1 MNQNEEK
8 IRYLNLGCGNT
19 ILPKPWENL
28 DGRQIPGVDHVS
40 GIDKLPFP
48 DNTFDIVYA
57 SHVIEHIKRNDVEM
71 VLKEWVRVTK
81 PGGLV
86 RIATPDFEKAIEVYY
101 KSDKRIDNILGL
113 VVGGQTYDYECHYL
127 IFDQKSLTSLMNKC
141 GLTAVHTWSPKRVSH
156 GDIWDYSQA
165 CTWEI
170 PISLNLEGRKAEHD
184 IQGENVFSTWK
195 TADPVGDKIY
205 EK

>member
-1 MNQNEEK
+1 
-8 IRYLNLGCGNT
+8 
-19 ILPKPWENL
+19 
-28 DGRQIPGVDHVS
+28 
-40 GIDKLPFP
+40 
-48 DNTFDIVYA
+48 
-57 SHVIEHIKRNDVEM
+57 
-71 VLKEWVRVTK
+71 
-81 PGGLV
+81 
-86 RIATPDFEKAIEVYY
+86 
-101 KSDKRIDNILGL
+101 
-113 VVGGQTYDYECHYL
+113 
-127 IFDQKSLTSLMNKC
+127 MNKC